1 MQSVD
6 CSGFWAFLIGLHDVA
21 AIKKHRKVLG
31 ETIRS
36 CRKASGMSQERFG
49 EKADLHPK
57 YVGELERGEKAAT
70 IDTLVKVAK
79 ALGIRPSELLRDL

>member
-1 MQSVD
+1 MVLQ
-6 CSGFWAFLIGLHDVA
+6 DVA
-21 AIKKHRKVLG
+21 AIKQHRKVLG

-36 CRKASGMSQERFG
+36 CRKAAGMSQEKFG

-79 ALGIRPSELLRDL
+79 ALGVPASDLVRDL